1 MKLGPLPCCQ
11 YSDTLSG
18 ECFNVRFLSL
28 ILFLYWSG
36 PVFADSQI
44 DRLLKVEEEP
54 AGVVFEIIEDDDDAL
69 GWALPKIARLSA
81 LLRER
86 FPGLPIAVV
95 THGREQFG
103 LLADE
108 AEGLMAPIHG
118 NAKQL
123 RADDIDLH
131 VCGVHAGWDGYAP
144 EDFPAYVDVSASGP
158 AQIRDYQNLGF
169 ELIVLEG
176 PDYQ

>member
-1 MKLGPLPCCQ
+1 M
-11 YSDTLSG
+11 
-18 ECFNVRFLSL
+18 RFFSL
-28 ILFLYWSG
+28 I
-36 PVFADSQI
+36 VFISLSATVLADPQV

-54 AGVVFEIIEDDDDAL
+54 VGVVFEVLEDDDDAL
-69 GWALPKIARLSA
+69 GWALPKIARLSTQ
-81 LLRER
+81 LRER
-86 FPGLPIAVV
+86 FPELPIAVV

-108 AEGLMAPIHG
+108 ADGLLAPIHD

-123 RADDIDLH
+123 REDEIDLH
-131 VCGVHAGWDGYAP
+131 VCGVHAGWDGYTP

-169 ELIVLEG
+169 VLIVLQG
-176 PDYQ
+176 PE